1 VLLTSSLLSLLSYL
15 IESDIVFLCI
25 TPRSYPRRL
34 AFTYLPDLSREFSTR
49 YAHARSPSPWDP
61 QLRPYA
67 FMEFDAF
74 VAQARRPFADPRASR
89 NLDGLNDE
97 LRDVTRV
104 MTKNIEDLL
113 YRGDSL
119 DRMGELS
126 SRLRDDTKRY
136 RRAAARI
143 NWELMLKQYGPLG
156 VLGLLVL
163 FFIWWV
169 LF

>member
-1 VLLTSSLLSLLSYL
+1 M
-15 IESDIVFLCI
+15 FLCI

-34 AFTYLPDLSREFSTR
+34 AFTYLADASREFLGTYSRTR
-49 YAHARSPSPWDP
+49 TPSPWDP
-61 QLRPYA
+61 TLRPYA

-74 VAQARRPFADPRASR
+74 ITQARRTYADPRASR
-89 NLDGLNDE
+89 NLDKLNDE

-136 RRAAARI
+136 RRAAVRI
-143 NWELMLKQYGPLG
+143 NWELLLKQYGPFG
-156 VLGLLVL
+156 VLGLILL
-163 FFIWWV
+163 FFVWWV
-169 LF
+169 FF